1 VRFTRITLR
10 TRMLGLAGVGA
21 LLTGA
26 VGVSGLVGYARV
38 GQAGAQQAA
47 VEQARAATARVAALQ
62 HQVRGNVWFALTAAD
77 EHGHD
82 ITPGGTEALQP
93 EIRAELDTLT
103 RSLTME
109 AGKLAE
115 MDADGELRAQVQ
127 RLARSEEAY
136 ADQATRIVDL
146 AFSDWA
152 SAIAAVP
159 SFEHRGDGLDSQSAT
174 VQVELDRMFTTAA
187 RNSRAARSD
196 ARNGMLGSIASAVVL
211 LVGLS
216 LLLVRSVIGMLRRV
230 GDVAREITGGD
241 LDARIE
247 VDRDDELGML
257 ARRFNETAD
266 SVGTLVE
273 QLAAEAE
280 RAAFGRDLVEA
291 FEMADAEADA
301 LDVVSRAMSI
311 VSTTTPMELLLAD
324 SSNAHLEAAAVHR
337 EAGSPE
343 CSVTSPFG
351 CLAVRRGNPLV
362 FPTSRALNACPK
374 LASRG
379 QPLSA
384 VCVPVTFMGR
394 ALGVLHATGEEDAPP
409 PPEMV
414 NQLATLATL
423 AGGRIGTVRSFE
435 RTQLQAATDG
445 LTGLANR
452 RTFETEARDLLATGR
467 VFALAMADIDNFKL
481 LNDTYGH
488 EAGDRALR
496 LFAEAMRAVTR
507 NNDLLA
513 RIGGEEFAIA
523 LPGLSSAQAV
533 AVVDR
538 MRGAIH
544 DATVSH
550 PPTFTVSFGVVDST
564 EGESL
569 DLLLRLAD
577 GALYRAKDQ
586 GRNRVIVADVQDK
599 EPRRRVQPCGTLPN
613 DPQGAE
619 LDPQAP
625 SQHGV

>member
-1 VRFTRITLR
+1 MRLTRFTLR

-47 VEQARAATARVAALQ
+47 VEQARASTARVTALQ

-77 EHGHD
+77 EHDHAV
-82 ITPGGTEALQP
+82 TAGGAEALQP
-93 EIRAELDTLT
+93 QIRAELDTLT
-103 RSLTME
+103 RTLVAE
-109 AGKLAE
+109 AAKLAV
-115 MDADGELRAQVQ
+115 MDAHGALRDQVQ
-127 RLARSEEAY
+127 RLARNEEAY

-146 AFSDWA
+146 AFSDWT
-152 SAIAAVP
+152 SAIGAVP
-159 SFEHRGDGLDSQSAT
+159 SFEYRGDGLDAQSAS
-174 VQVELDRMFTTAA
+174 VQVELDGMFTAAA
-187 RNSRAARSD
+187 RNSRVARSA
-196 ARNGMLGSIASAVVL
+196 ARNGMLAAIGSAVVL

-216 LLLVRSVIGMLRRV
+216 LLLVRSVLGVLRRV
-230 GDVAREITGGD
+230 GDVASQITAGD
-241 LDARIE
+241 LDARIA
-247 VDRDDELGML
+247 VDRDDELGLL

-266 SVGTLVE
+266 SMGTLVD

-291 FEMADAEADA
+291 FEMADTEADA
-301 LDVVSRAMSI
+301 LDVVSRAMPI

-324 SSNAHLEAAAVHR
+324 SSNARLDAAAVHPD
-337 EAGSPE
+337 AGSPG
-343 CSVTSPFG
+343 CGVTSPFG

-374 LASRG
+374 LAGRG

-394 ALGVLHATGEEDAPP
+394 ALGVLHATGAEDVPP
-409 PPEMV
+409 PPETV
-414 NQLATLATL
+414 SQLATLATL

-445 LTGLANR
+445 LTGLPNR
-452 RTFETEARDLLATGR
+452 RTFETQARELLAGGR
-467 VFALAMADIDNFKL
+467 VFALAMADVDHFKI

-496 LFAEAMRAVTR
+496 LFAEAMRSVTR
-507 NNDLLA
+507 NNDVLA

-538 MRGAIH
+538 MRGAVH

-564 EGESL
+564 EAESL
-569 DLLLRLAD
+569 EMLLRLAD

-586 GRNRVIVADVQDK
+586 GRNQVVVADSQDK
-599 EPRRRVQPCGTLPN
+599 DPRGRVQPVGIPAT
-613 DPQGAE
+613 DPSGLM
-619 LDPQAP
+619 LDPQAS